1 MDNNNNPSDRSA
13 NDNNNQNP
21 TPERQGTPERPPYSP
36 VTPVLAH
43 LAPIPGGATIVPPP
57 AIQDT
62 AAKATAMAV
71 TKPNNTSVTSNPVR
85 YNEPVNPQA
94 VMPPPQQPQQPQQ
107 QQQPLYP
114 PPNPIRPEP
123 SPVPISESDNADVIA
138 LRSAISLLQFQK
150 QKALNDIKALDELK
164 RAAAADP
171 EGFSRELLAGNLSQQ
186 DNQFID
192 TDITMKDDGNDE
204 EEDES
209 EEVEHESR
217 NKFGKIP
224 KPQNVVRMPPINW
237 AKYHIVGEPLD
248 KMHEEQRNRPF
259 AGVPRQDPSQRAPEH
274 FVAAPYRPL
283 TDRIDSPV
291 KGARGK
297 RERKT

>member
-1 MDNNNNPSDRSA
+1 MDNNNSITDRSA
-13 NDNNNQNP
+13 NDNNNNQNP

-36 VTPVLAH
+36 VTPVLAQ

-57 AIQDT
+57 AIEDT
-62 AAKATAMAV
+62 AAAATTMGV
-71 TKPNNTSVTSNPVR
+71 TTSNPPVTKNPAK

-94 VMPPPQQPQQPQQ
+94 VMPPPQQSQQPQQ

-114 PPNPIRPEP
+114 PPHPIRPQP
-123 SPVPISESDNADVIA
+123 SPVPISESDNADIIA

-150 QKALNDIKALDELK
+150 QKALNDIKALDEMK

-171 EGFSRELLAGNLSQQ
+171 EAFSRELLAGNLTQP

-192 TDITMKDDGNDE
+192 TDITMKDDD
-204 EEDES
+204 DDDS
-209 EEVEHESR
+209 DAEEVEETKS
-217 NKFGKIP
+217 KFGKIP

-259 AGVPRQDPSQRAPEH
+259 AGAPRQDPNQRAPEH
-274 FVAAPYRPL
+274 FIAAPYRPL
-283 TDRIDSPV
+283 TDRVKSPA
-291 KGARGK
+291 KGRGK
-297 RERKT
+297 KERNT

>member
-1 MDNNNNPSDRSA
+1 MDSNNNNPSDCGE

-43 LAPIPGGATIVPPP
+43 LAAIPGGATIVPPP
-57 AIQDT
+57 AIEDT
-62 AAKATAMAV
+62 AATTMAV
-71 TKPNNTSVTSNPVR
+71 TKDNNDNVTSNPPK
-85 YNEPVNPQA
+85 YNEPINPQA
-94 VMPPPQQPQQPQQ
+94 AMPPPQHPPQAQQQPQQ
-107 QQQPLYP
+107 QPSYP

-123 SPVPISESDNADVIA
+123 SPVPISESDNTDVIA
-138 LRSAISLLQFQK
+138 LRSALSLLQFQK

-171 EGFSRELLAGNLSQQ
+171 EGFSKELLAGNLTQH
-186 DNQFID
+186 DNQFIN
-192 TDITMKDDGNDE
+192 TDITMQDDDDENDNSDE
-204 EEDES
+204 EA
-209 EEVEHESR
+209 EEPKS
-217 NKFGKIP
+217 KFGKIP

-259 AGVPRQDPSQRAPEH
+259 AGVPRQDPNQRAPEH

-283 TDRIDSPV
+283 TDRIESPV
-291 KGARGK
+291 KGGRGK